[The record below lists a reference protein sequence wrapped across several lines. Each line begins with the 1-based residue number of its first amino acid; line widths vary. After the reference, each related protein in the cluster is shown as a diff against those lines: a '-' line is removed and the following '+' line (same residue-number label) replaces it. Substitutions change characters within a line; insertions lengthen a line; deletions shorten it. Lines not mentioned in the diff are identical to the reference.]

1 MDKFKRLYIEVNGV
15 AIIDIENAYDIHVEQ
30 LTDWYE
36 IEYKEYAGNV
46 AISREVS
53 IDLEKA
59 TSITIILK

>member
-1 MDKFKRLYIEVNGV
+1 MDKFKRLYVEVNGV
-15 AIIDIENAYDIHVEQ
+15 AIIDVEHGEDIHIEQ

-36 IEYKEYAGNV
+36 IEYKEYVGDV
-46 AISREVS
+46 IISREVS

>member
-1 MDKFKRLYIEVNGV
+1 MNKFKRLYVEVNGV
-15 AIIDIENAYDIHVEQ
+15 AIIDVENAEDIHVEQ

-36 IEYKEYAGNV
+36 IEYKEYAGDV